1 MFLLIKRKW
10 NFEFVDSNQRKEFL
24 KKFHFLTGLKK
35 NCFLCYKKPT
45 IPNCENGVGFEQDKA
60 ATVAIAETI
69 LESLDCV
76 VDNDWFPCVF
86 MCDCKF
92 ES

>member
-35 NCFLCYKKPT
+35 TVFY
-45 IPNCENGVGFEQDKA
+45 
-60 ATVAIAETI
+60 ATKNQLYLIVKMALVLNRTRP
-69 LESLDCV
+69 LQLQ
-76 VDNDWFPCVF
+76 
-86 MCDCKF
+86 
-92 ES
+92 